1 MGRVLRHR
9 KAVTYN
15 EHMLEL
21 ENGMGAIS
29 EDEFGQP
36 RKRHKAAVR
45 SADVAMAD
53 SAEPASRIS
62 RCIRCKTK
70 EFLAALNQALRPSR
84 QCLTLCAC
92 TWGHQQR
99 KAAED
104 PIVCLC

>member
-1 MGRVLRHR
+1 MGRVLRNR

-45 SADVAMAD
+45 SADVAMVD
-53 SAEPASRIS
+53 SAEPASRS
-62 RCIRCKTK
+62 SAGVRYKTK
-70 EFLAALNQALRPSR
+70 DIL
-84 QCLTLCAC
+84 
-92 TWGHQQR
+92 QR
-99 KAAED
+99 
-104 PIVCLC
+104 

>member
-53 SAEPASRIS
+53 SAEPASRS
-62 RCIRCKTK
+62 STGVRYKT
-70 EFLAALNQALRPSR
+70 
-84 QCLTLCAC
+84 
-92 TWGHQQR
+92 
-99 KAAED
+99 
-104 PIVCLC
+104 